1 MFRIIRDVPLTANF
15 ERPADKV
22 LEGLD
27 EPMAPVAPVLKA
39 EPTAAP
45 TGEAVEALEGV
56 EGVDVMGSTD
66 DDGGDGDATEGDGDG
81 DDLFDPESPEGPGDF
96 EPQSE
101 MAHYQ
106 LLQHVDSPEH
116 EDPDEAHSPVK
127 YGEMIPNDSHRS

>member
-1 MFRIIRDVPLTANF
+1 MPLTANF

-27 EPMAPVAPVLKA
+27 EPVAPVAPVAPKA
-39 EPTAAP
+39 
-45 TGEAVEALEGV
+45 EAVEALEGV
-56 EGVDVMGSTD
+56 EGVAVEGVDVMGSTD
-66 DDGGDGDATEGDGDG
+66 GDGDGDATEGDGDG

-127 YGEMIPNDSHRS
+127 